1 MQYSLSRRRFCQST
15 LALLAAASLPG
26 LTARRADASNADLEA
41 RWRLDPHKQLGV
53 VSESLYGFSY
63 ETAQLLDPR
72 FFSADNHALIA
83 LFRQLGP
90 HGVLRIGGNTSDFTL
105 WEPYRPD
112 APWPVLRDWRG
123 KPVPPLTLKPESLP
137 PLAAFLRAT
146 GWKLIFGVNLKIDLP
161 EMAVELARAV
171 RTAAG
176 DDLLAVQVGNEPN
189 NYFKTYAEYEDSWRR
204 TAHALRQA
212 MPDLPIA
219 GPDTGAN
226 TDWVLNFAREPA
238 AHPAFLS
245 RHYYRGGAP
254 HGSISELL
262 APDKD
267 FYAEVEGIH
276 AQSALPFRLTEAN
289 SYYMGGQL
297 GVSNT
302 LAAALW
308 GGDFMLAMASRGVA
322 GINFHG
328 GSLTAVE
335 TSLGH
340 AVHPNLS
347 STDVQARRDSVSA
360 RYAPIAGN
368 VDEGFSPL
376 PLYYGMLLASRFAG
390 ARLMDG
396 ALQTDSG
403 NVTAYAAQRDRQWL
417 LAIFNKEQTRAC
429 QMRIEGLPPRS
440 KLDVV
445 RLQGPSPDDVHHVSL
460 GQDSDAIANG
470 DWRDQSQQQLASD
483 DRGSADVSLPACSA
497 VLVRVESA

>member
-1 MQYSLSRRRFCQST
+1 MQHSPSRRRFCQST
-15 LALLAAASLPG
+15 LALLAAATWPG
-26 LTARRADASNADLEA
+26 LAAKGADASGASVEG
-41 RWRLDPHKQLGV
+41 RWRLNPRKQLGAI
-53 VSESLYGFSY
+53 SESLYGFSY

-105 WEPYRPD
+105 GGPYRPS

-123 KPVPPLTLKPESLP
+123 KAVPPITLKPEALQ

-146 GWKLIFGVNLKIDLP
+146 GWKLVFGVNLKIDLP

-171 RTAAG
+171 QNAVG
-176 DDLLAVQVGNEPN
+176 DDLLAVQIGNEPN
-189 NYFKTYAEYEDSWRR
+189 NFFKTYADYHDRWQR
-204 TAHALRQA
+204 TANALRQA

-226 TDWVLNFAREPA
+226 TDWVLDFAHEQT
-238 AHPAFLS
+238 AHPVFLS

-262 APDKD
+262 SPDND
-267 FYAEVEGIH
+267 FYAEVASIH
-276 AQSALPFRLTEAN
+276 AQSALPFRLTEVN
-289 SYYMGGQL
+289 SYYLGGQL

-322 GINFHG
+322 GIHFHG

-335 TSLGH
+335 TSLGN
-340 AVHPNLS
+340 AVHPNLGS
-347 STDVQARRDSVSA
+347 ADAQARRDSVSA

-390 ARLMDG
+390 ANLMESE
-396 ALQTDSG
+396 LQTGNG

-429 QMRIEGLPPRS
+429 QMRIEGLPPHA

-445 RLQGPSPDDVHHVSL
+445 RLQGPAPDDVHHVSL
-460 GQDSDAIANG
+460 GRDSDAIASG
-470 DWRDQSQQQLASD
+470 DWQDQSQQQLESD
-483 DRGSADVSLPACSA
+483 ARGDANVALPACSA
-497 VLVRVESA
+497 VLLRLKST